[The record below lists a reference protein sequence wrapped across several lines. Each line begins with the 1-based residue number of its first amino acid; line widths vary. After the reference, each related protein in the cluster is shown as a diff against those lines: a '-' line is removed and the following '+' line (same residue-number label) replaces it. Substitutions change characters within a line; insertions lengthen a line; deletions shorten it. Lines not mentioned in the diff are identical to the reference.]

1 MDGPYFGPFNPQTFL
16 EPPITHASMF
26 ALEQFRLCT
35 AEGEEIGLDMI
46 HEDNANEAADIMA
59 SGLYWEGLVL
69 FEESD
74 RREIS
79 RNGLRQ
85 LQRFSEEQGMP
96 VNWEENTRI
105 LLRAE
110 YWRHAII
117 LDNTK
122 PQWPV
127 SATVFI
133 DTRSDGDPNAAGSE
147 IGYRR
152 FKVKRSPRFT
162 QLSTKSLSQAVLYH
176 IMTYISRVK
185 GRHVSFDQRDVS
197 WYASWFRQ
205 LYSKD
210 PRVDFA
216 ELLRVQLESHAF
228 VEVLVA
234 HRRLISK
241 GNVTLFMRR
250 QRPVAAQSPELED
263 NVLRMQEEDEL
274 MDNEYGEE
282 FDQYNRMTP
291 AESVDI
297 SLDDGPRYQRNYR
310 RSFSRSFTPIAR
322 TATRNYE
329 ESRDG
334 SSSRSSRASSYDP
347 DDLRRLIPVEMR
359 GNNPVLPPSC
369 IWHCP
374 VSGCYTVLNLKGTLP
389 RWALQLLDSN
399 QIRFL
404 RHGGFTARSGDAQ
417 HIFRTMLNAHY
428 NDHLHRVGLTIVG
441 DTLTRIEPS
450 LL

>member
-210 PRVDFA
+210 PRADFA

-263 NVLRMQEEDEL
+263 NVPRMQEEDEL

-291 AESVDI
+291 GV
-297 SLDDGPRYQRNYR
+297 GRYL
-310 RSFSRSFTPIAR
+310 SR
-322 TATRNYE
+322 
-329 ESRDG
+329 
-334 SSSRSSRASSYDP
+334 
-347 DDLRRLIPVEMR
+347 
-359 GNNPVLPPSC
+359 
-369 IWHCP
+369 
-374 VSGCYTVLNLKGTLP
+374 
-389 RWALQLLDSN
+389 RWAAISTQLQALFFAFIYSN
-399 QIRFL
+399 CTHGNEELRGEQRWIFL
-404 RHGGFTARSGDAQ
+404 AE
-417 HIFRTMLNAHY
+417 
-428 NDHLHRVGLTIVG
+428 
-441 DTLTRIEPS
+441 LTRIFLRPRRPPKAHSSRNERKQSCSSAELYMALSSVGLLYCAELEGNPAPLGPS
-450 LL
+450 TTRLKPNQVSSAWRFHGALRRRTAYLSYHAECTL